1 MTHTVDTLMELAY
14 KIRDARTYEWDVSEV
29 VDADKKLRA
38 ALAELVQA
46 APVQDE
52 PVAWLSIDSIGERY
66 LCFSKP
72 RDNDQVHALYATPR
86 TSAEQDEPVYGNV
99 KSSAG
104 LIHDGL
110 VDYII
115 KFYFVAPKG
124 TT

>member
-29 VDADKKLRA
+29 VGADKKLRA

-52 PVAWLSIDSIGERY
+52 PIAWLSIDSIGERY

-72 RDNDQVHALYATPR
+72 RDNDQVQALYA
-86 TSAEQDEPVYGNV
+86 
-99 KSSAG
+99 
-104 LIHDGL
+104 
-110 VDYII
+110 
-115 KFYFVAPKG
+115 APKD
-124 TT
+124 TP